1 MQGKFKR
8 NLMPPT
14 VQRDLEVHETKAK
27 RRAGVGSAL
36 PMRLTSCIF
45 QSPVTRI
52 SSHPGNVVKC
62 SQREQ
67 GLQKPRQLCEFRR
80 LQGLQASGSGGELLS
95 SFDFMHAL
103 KIIEM
108 GNPGE
113 SEGPAGAGGPHPF
126 LEPAGQP
133 PCGRGMIP
141 GGGLRH
147 SPSFHSQPVT
157 SADIRRQMWKV
168 KKLRKKL
175 AEALMADRLARE
187 AEEEAE
193 EEAKEE
199 VEEEAEETRSPEG
212 RSDP

>member
-1 MQGKFKR
+1 MGEPAANWFPSQTFVGKLKR
-8 NLMPPT
+8 NMMPPT

-52 SSHPGNVVKC
+52 SSHPSNVVKC

-67 GLQKPRQLCEFRR
+67 GLQRPRQLWEFRR
-80 LQGLQASGSGGELLS
+80 LQGLQATDSGGELLS

-103 KIIEM
+103 QIIAM

-113 SEGPAGAGGPHPF
+113 SEGPAGAGGPRPF

-141 GGGLRH
+141 GGGLCH
-147 SPSFHSQPVT
+147 SPSFHGQPVT

-175 AEALMADRLARE
+175 AEALMAERLAR
-187 AEEEAE
+187 
-193 EEAKEE
+193 
-199 VEEEAEETRSPEG
+199 EAEETRSPEG

>member
-1 MQGKFKR
+1 KGFYSQRKR
-8 NLMPPT
+8 T
-14 VQRDLEVHETKAK
+14 TC
-27 RRAGVGSAL
+27 SAL

-52 SSHPGNVVKC
+52 SSHPSNVVKC

-67 GLQKPRQLCEFRR
+67 GLQKPRQLCGFRR
-80 LQGLQASGSGGELLS
+80 LQGLQASDSGGELLS

-103 KIIEM
+103 NIIEM

-187 AEEEAE
+187 AEE
-193 EEAKEE
+193 
-199 VEEEAEETRSPEG
+199 TRSPEG